1 MYIQTTRDPISSVRV
16 QVVILERREVMV
28 HGLASLRGVA
38 GEGSGVSIEDDVLL
52 PYPRVLPG

>member
-1 MYIQTTRDPISSVRV
+1 MRV